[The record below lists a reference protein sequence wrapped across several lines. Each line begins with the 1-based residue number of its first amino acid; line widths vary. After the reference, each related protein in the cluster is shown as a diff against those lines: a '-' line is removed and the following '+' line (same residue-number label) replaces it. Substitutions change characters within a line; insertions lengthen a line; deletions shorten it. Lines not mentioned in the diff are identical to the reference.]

1 MKSVRSEKPVRVLIV
16 DDARAMRAMIRAV
29 LKAVPSFEVVGE
41 GACALEAE
49 KAIAALDPDAI
60 TSDLEMP
67 QMHGL
72 EFLESLMR
80 RCPMPVV
87 VVSARAAENSINAV
101 RALSLG
107 AVDCIDSMR
116 LFQNDRPD

>member
-29 LKAVPSFEVVGE
+29 LKAVPSIEVVGE
-41 GACALEAE
+41 GACALEVE
-49 KAIAALDPDAI
+49 KAIAALDPDVI

-80 RCPMPVV
+80 R
-87 VVSARAAENSINAV
+87 S
-101 RALSLG
+101 
-107 AVDCIDSMR
+107 
-116 LFQNDRPD
+116 